1 MNIKKI
7 LFVILL
13 HFFALNLFPQEQ
25 TLSIIEFRSLTED
38 DSTAKYVTNLLIQKI
53 EEIDSLSQ
61 ISVRVLP
68 QPVPKEND
76 YVTLKPLADSTEC
89 DYLITGDVNIID
101 SIFALTIY
109 IIDTNH
115 DKFSSPINIITYN
128 NSTGISEKL
137 ERVAYIIM
145 GDMRYSDA
153 INIISL
159 ENEEKNKKI
168 GWLIFIS
175 DVRKAQIFMD
185 NEYIGETPFVKKV
198 KFGSYNIKMV
208 NPDYGISEKYNCGK
222 YTNSN
227 SIIFKSL
234 KPSWVIFD
242 DHPIGAKIHI
252 DKQVMDFLPHKAT
265 LINSKKEN
273 LLITKT
279 GYYNYNSELHLRSYQ
294 KDNIKFSL
302 KPKSKS
308 INIYLSTI
316 YPGLGQIY
324 RDDLIRGY
332 LYSGIETYFLVQT
345 FLFNKDMHDLNDKID
360 DLTKK
365 YNNANQIEDILYLE
379 QALRNKHSEIEKVNN
394 KRNKTAIWALAIW
407 GISFI
412 DSILWE
418 KPPAI
423 PEVSMSEIN
432 KIPVINISYNFN

>member
-159 ENEEKNKKI
+159 ENI
-168 GWLIFIS
+168 
-175 DVRKAQIFMD
+175 
-185 NEYIGETPFVKKV
+185 
-198 KFGSYNIKMV
+198 
-208 NPDYGISEKYNCGK
+208 
-222 YTNSN
+222 
-227 SIIFKSL
+227 
-234 KPSWVIFD
+234 
-242 DHPIGAKIHI
+242 
-252 DKQVMDFLPHKAT
+252 
-265 LINSKKEN
+265 
-273 LLITKT
+273 
-279 GYYNYNSELHLRSYQ
+279 
-294 KDNIKFSL
+294 
-302 KPKSKS
+302 
-308 INIYLSTI
+308 
-316 YPGLGQIY
+316 
-324 RDDLIRGY
+324 
-332 LYSGIETYFLVQT
+332 
-345 FLFNKDMHDLNDKID
+345 
-360 DLTKK
+360 
-365 YNNANQIEDILYLE
+365 
-379 QALRNKHSEIEKVNN
+379 
-394 KRNKTAIWALAIW
+394 
-407 GISFI
+407 
-412 DSILWE
+412 
-418 KPPAI
+418 
-423 PEVSMSEIN
+423 
-432 KIPVINISYNFN
+432 